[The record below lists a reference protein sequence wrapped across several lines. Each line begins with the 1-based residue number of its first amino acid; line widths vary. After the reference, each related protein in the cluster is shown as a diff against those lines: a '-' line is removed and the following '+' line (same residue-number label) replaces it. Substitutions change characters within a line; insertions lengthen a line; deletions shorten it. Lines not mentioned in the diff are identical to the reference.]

1 MLSENY
7 VLLRQSRSRTFAQ
20 NGTYFI
26 VRRFS
31 SNPRR
36 RQSRCRALEERKG
49 IMLFGK
55 FQIYMPN
62 AGFVGVRHREYTK
75 VCDSAFL
82 FRASSRAAGRRSN
95 SKDNTVN
102 GFMCMSNTRAAGV
115 GHSRKAELIKQRYF
129 HSMPYAG
136 KAGVRHR
143 KEIALNRLNVGWLW
157 LRFLPFYT
165 QRPRSGRWG
174 SLSKKGLRNFT
185 HALLTGARLSKS
197 FFTEVFEDFQGTFWK
212 KFPEWGLAQSPNR
225 TFLTV

>member
-1 MLSENY
+1 MPH
-7 VLLRQSRSRTFAQ
+7 VGFADV
-20 NGTYFI
+20 GHKK
-26 VRRFS
+26 
-31 SNPRR
+31 
-36 RQSRCRALEERKG
+36 ERKG

-136 KAGVRHR
+136 FAGVEHT
-143 KEIALNRLNVGWLW
+143 KGMALNWVECWLV
-157 LRFLPFYT
+157 LV
-165 QRPRSGRWG
+165 
-174 SLSKKGLRNFT
+174 
-185 HALLTGARLSKS
+185 ALLTLLCPTPAK
-197 FFTEVFEDFQGTFWK
+197 
-212 KFPEWGLAQSPNR
+212 PAWGINAYPLFVRPLWSRAPPHNADQRMKNEKR
-225 TFLTV
+225 D

>member
-62 AGFVGVRHREYTK
+62 AGFVGVRHRQYTN

-82 FRASSRAAGRRSN
+82 FRGSSRGAGRRSN

-136 KAGVRHR
+136 FAGVRHR
-143 KEIALNRLNVGWLW
+143 KEIALNWVEYWLALAALFILLCPTSATPTWGIIGETRPKRLQG
-157 LRFLPFYT
+157 
-165 QRPRSGRWG
+165 
-174 SLSKKGLRNFT
+174 GLFCR
-185 HALLTGARLSKS
+185 RIS
-197 FFTEVFEDFQGTFWK
+197 
-212 KFPEWGLAQSPNR
+212 
-225 TFLTV
+225 

>member
-82 FRASSRAAGRRSN
+82 FRASPRAGGRRSN

-102 GFMCMSNTRAAGV
+102 GFMCMSHTRVAGV

-136 KAGVRHR
+136 FAGVRHR
-143 KEIALNRLNVGWLW
+143 KEIALNWVEYWLALAALFILLCPTSAKPTWGIIGEKRPKRL
-157 LRFLPFYT
+157 
-165 QRPRSGRWG
+165 
-174 SLSKKGLRNFT
+174 KG
-185 HALLTGARLSKS
+185 
-197 FFTEVFEDFQGTFWK
+197 
-212 KFPEWGLAQSPNR
+212 GLFCRRIS
-225 TFLTV
+225 

>member
-7 VLLRQSRSRTFAQ
+7 DLLRQSRSRTFAQ
-20 NGTYFI
+20 NGTYFV

-55 FQIYMPN
+55 FQIYMPD

-102 GFMCMSNTRAAGV
+102 GFMCMSHTRVAGV

-136 KAGVRHR
+136 FAGVRHR
-143 KEIALNRLNVGWLW
+143 KEIALNWVEYWLALAALFILLCPTSAKPTWGIIGEKRPKRL
-157 LRFLPFYT
+157 
-165 QRPRSGRWG
+165 
-174 SLSKKGLRNFT
+174 KG
-185 HALLTGARLSKS
+185 
-197 FFTEVFEDFQGTFWK
+197 
-212 KFPEWGLAQSPNR
+212 GLFCRRIS
-225 TFLTV
+225 